1 MKILKHIKE
10 LTSFLTVNK
19 SINPTNYYD
28 FYQNQSIKSY
38 NQIPFGIKEAIMK
51 QDIKTIIN
59 YKEKTRIIDYYVN
72 IHDDI
77 INEFWNPNILN
88 KYITL
93 IELIKNNYFDKEESN
108 KIINSWKLI
117 FTNEKFYNLNS
128 EYIDI
133 IGYENELMFG
143 TEIYKNDT
151 FNLKILDNIKNNTYN
166 FANEQEK
173 YEKLSQWISK
183 NNDIAL
189 DDSYTELVNSYCEYL
204 LNNNLYSDSYYLK
217 ILFGK
222 NIKIMKIDILK
233 QFITINSSNE
243 IILNLI
249 HSIKENQINDIQI
262 IDELSNWLSINQI
275 TDINIIITTLN
286 YMIDNN
292 RDISILNI
300 NNPSIGDF
308 KDDKHVLYIVDK
320 YIEKNIYN
328 NSLYN
333 ILNCFNN
340 KNIIKKILDKLTD
353 NIPNNNEEYVDFF
366 KKYFFNLTI
375 ENKRFNLISLE
386 RIINKYYDYES
397 IFLEKIIDDKLLN
410 DYYKILKTSEKR
422 EHLIEVSI
430 GLLSSDFNKQIE
442 NIFVYESSSE
452 RMKILMSNH
461 NSIYDY
467 VLVIN
472 KMSKK
477 NMKNKLVKEFIEML
491 KEKDNVTDEEI
502 NLINTLYIEDLDKEK
517 FKEILNSKET
527 INKELIGV

>member
-1 MKILKHIKE
+1 
-10 LTSFLTVNK
+10 
-19 SINPTNYYD
+19 
-28 FYQNQSIKSY
+28 
-38 NQIPFGIKEAIMK
+38 MK

-217 ILFGK
+217 I
-222 NIKIMKIDILK
+222 
-233 QFITINSSNE
+233 
-243 IILNLI
+243 
-249 HSIKENQINDIQI
+249 NDIQK

-333 ILNCFNN
+333 FIGKNN
-340 KNIIKKILDKLTD
+340 K
-353 NIPNNNEEYVDFF
+353 
-366 KKYFFNLTI
+366 
-375 ENKRFNLISLE
+375 
-386 RIINKYYDYES
+386 
-397 IFLEKIIDDKLLN
+397 
-410 DYYKILKTSEKR
+410 
-422 EHLIEVSI
+422 
-430 GLLSSDFNKQIE
+430 
-442 NIFVYESSSE
+442 
-452 RMKILMSNH
+452 
-461 NSIYDY
+461 
-467 VLVIN
+467 
-472 KMSKK
+472 
-477 NMKNKLVKEFIEML
+477 
-491 KEKDNVTDEEI
+491 
-502 NLINTLYIEDLDKEK
+502 
-517 FKEILNSKET
+517 
-527 INKELIGV
+527 